1 VIAVKSSTSAQLSW
15 SPVPVES
22 VRGELRGY
30 KIQTWTEKDSEKGMR
45 EIDIRG
51 NTTEALIS
59 KFVPY
64 SRNFARILAY
74 NGR

>member
-1 VIAVKSSTSAQLSW
+1 
-15 SPVPVES
+15 VES

-30 KIQTWTEKDSEKGMR
+30 KIQTWTEKDGEKGMR
-45 EIDIRG
+45 EIDIRGG

-64 SRNFARILAY
+64 SKNFARILAY